1 MINVRRIGGE
11 NEEFV
16 RGLQELGKQL
26 NKLRMSRGLSLAQ
39 VSMRVGCNSGY
50 LSDIERGRLAPNDNL
65 IRALARFYALDENEL
80 FERLGRVPLA
90 VREELETST
99 LLQKTLKE
107 ITSSA
112 LNPDKKQELYQRFY
126 GLFKDFEL
134 QAMQ

>member
-1 MINVRRIGGE
+1 MLNVRRVNGE
-11 NEEFV
+11 NEEHL
-16 RGLQELGKQL
+16 RGLQELGKEL

-39 VSMRVGCNSGY
+39 VSMRVGCNAGY
-50 LSDIERGRLAPNDNL
+50 LSDIERGRLMPSDTL
-65 IRALARFYALDENEL
+65 IRALASYYSLDENEL
-80 FERLGRVPLA
+80 FERIGRVPLA

-126 GLFKDFEL
+126 GLFKDFEI